1 MKKMKIAGLVVL
13 VLLSVYLWREN
24 RDLDKTFYRVKD
36 SRIQKKIKIC
46 HLSDFHNRGDKKFQ
60 ERLLNFIEEEKPDY
74 IFLTG
79 DLVDSR
85 RTRPQL
91 TLDFLR
97 DLVDLAPCYYV
108 TGNHEHRIQGLEGLH
123 RAYKNLGIHILGRDP
138 VFLEGGLEVH
148 GLQDPRSLGPG
159 LSMKDM
165 EAYYRKN
172 LQERAFSKEAYHIL
186 LVHRPDFLDLF
197 SSYPFDLI
205 FAGHFHGGQIR
216 LPILGPLLSPNGKFF
231 PENGEGLVEKKGT
244 KEIISRGLG
253 NSSFP
258 LRVHNKPEVLMV
270 TLEGDGNSSKET

>member
-1 MKKMKIAGLVVL
+1 MEKMKIAGLVVL
-13 VLLSVYLWREN
+13 VLLSLYLWREN
-24 RDLDKTFYRVKD
+24 RGLDKTFYRVKD

-85 RTRPQL
+85 RTRPQV

-108 TGNHEHRIQGLEGLH
+108 TGNHEHRIQGLEKIH
-123 RAYKNLGIHILGRDP
+123 QAYENLGIHSLGRDP

-148 GLQDPRSLGPG
+148 GLQDPRILGPG

-165 EAYYRKN
+165 EAYYKKN
-172 LQERAFSKEAYHIL
+172 LQEETFSKEAYHIL

-197 SSYPFDLI
+197 SFYPFDLI